1 MNLLGCVLC
10 QIDVQSASLLVPLA
24 QAAII
29 SAPIVFRKEIKR
41 GIRRARGQDPGDE
54 AVVDAE
60 ALSEEWMPGE
70 LDGDPTG
77 VDQAGS
83 TDERRS

>member
-41 GIRRARGQDPGDE
+41 GIRRARGQDSADD
-54 AVVDAE
+54 AADAE
-60 ALSEEWMPGE
+60 ALAEESTPGE
-70 LDGDPTG
+70 PDADPTD
-77 VDQAGS
+77 VDQAS
-83 TDERRS
+83 DTEERRP

>member
-41 GIRRARGQDPGDE
+41 GIRKARGQDSAD
-54 AVVDAE
+54 DAADGE
-60 ALSEEWMPGE
+60 ALAEEWMPRE
-70 LDGDPTG
+70 LDADPTD
-77 VDQAGS
+77 VDQSGS
-83 TDERRS
+83 TEERQP